1 MAQHNVTGA
10 FGEQIATHYLEQ
22 MGYIVMARN
31 YRFKKAEID
40 IIARKEKILLF
51 VEVKTRRAQ
60 NYGYPEESVTSKKEA
75 LFLLAAEEY
84 IFRINWLYDIRFD
97 IISITMTSEKEY
109 QLHHIEDA
117 FH

>member
-1 MAQHNVTGA
+1 MAQHLKTGIT
-10 FGEQIATHYLEQ
+10 GEQIATNYLVQ
-22 MGYIVMARN
+22 QGYAILERN
-31 YRFKKAEID
+31 YRYKKAEID
-40 IIARKEKILLF
+40 IIAQKEKILLF

-60 NYGYPEESVTSKKEA
+60 NFGYPEESVTPKKEA

-84 IFRINWLYDIRFD
+84 IFRINWLNDIRFD
-97 IISITMTSEKEY
+97 IISITLASSQEF

>member
-1 MAQHNVTGA
+1 MAQHIKTGNA
-10 FGEQIATHYLEQ
+10 GEQAATYYLEQ
-22 MGYIVMARN
+22 QGYAILERN

-40 IIARKEKILLF
+40 IIAQKEKILLF

-60 NYGYPEESVTSKKEA
+60 KFGYPEESVTAKKEA

-84 IFRINWLYDIRFD
+84 IFQTNWLYDVRFD
-97 IISITMTSEKEY
+97 IISITLNSEKDY

>member
-1 MAQHNVTGA
+1 MAQHIKTGA
-10 FGEQIATHYLEQ
+10 AGEQIATHYLAQ
-22 MGYIVMARN
+22 QGYTILERN

-60 NYGYPEESVTSKKEA
+60 KFGYPEESVNAKKEA

-84 IFRINWLYDIRFD
+84 IFLINWQSDIRFD
-97 IISITMTSEKEY
+97 IISITMTSESEY
-109 QLHHIEDA
+109 HLYHIEDA